1 METKQIAVKS
11 RGDIKVSQKTK
22 KPYFVITDQDDIK
35 YITYKVSLHNDFG
48 VAMEGEI
55 EFDPSKYA
63 DGTNSLI
70 GWHKPQEDTPEALQ
84 PQKKA
89 DEIKLPQELP
99 KPKPMP
105 SKDMTKEDWA
115 EKEKITRKSIERQKS
130 LECAVEVAKLLG
142 ADKVTTEKIIA
153 TARKFEEYLES
164 KELKPGK
171 SLVEEAKKL
180 GAVEIEPK

>member
-89 DEIKLPQELP
+89 DEIKLPQGVS
-99 KPKPMP
+99 KPEIAPQEKGKWWKHRAFALSYAKDLACYGIIEIKDLYKYAEEMFDWLN
-105 SKDMTKEDWA
+105 KDM
-115 EKEKITRKSIERQKS
+115 
-130 LECAVEVAKLLG
+130 V
-142 ADKVTTEKIIA
+142 
-153 TARKFEEYLES
+153 
-164 KELKPGK
+164 
-171 SLVEEAKKL
+171 
-180 GAVEIEPK
+180 